1 MAERIQWTENFIVQG
16 ADADFKDRMRPSA
29 LLRYAERAVTH
40 QMQQYGMDDAFFS
53 SIHAV
58 CLLGK
63 QALAFDRVPQR
74 GEALTCVCLPE
85 RSHGGTSKR
94 FCAVYDAQGKPVAR
108 VDSRWILVN
117 TLDRRIVRHPSD
129 DTEAMWNEVVP
140 EELPQLMPRAAQL
153 ADGGRCSAR
162 YSLCDK
168 NGHINNACYLD
179 IACDLVPV
187 EELRQRPIRRAALR
201 YHREMPLGSEMQ
213 LRYGRTEQGWYVRGE
228 REGHAA
234 FEAFCGF

>member
-1 MAERIQWTENFIVQG
+1 MAEQIRWTEEFVVQG

-29 LLRYAERAVTH
+29 LLRYAEQTVTH
-40 QMQQYGMDDAFFS
+40 QMQQYGMDDAFFK

-63 QALAFDRVPQR
+63 QALEFVRVPQR
-74 GEALTCVCLPE
+74 GESLTYTCIPE
-85 RSHGGTSKR
+85 RSTRQPASS
-94 FCAVYDAQGKPVAR
+94 FCVVHDAAGQVVAR
-108 VDSRWILVN
+108 VDSRWILVDTRN
-117 TLDRRIVRHPSD
+117 RQIIRHPSEA
-129 DTEAMWNEVVP
+129 TESAWNETVP
-140 EELPQLMPRAAQL
+140 DQLPQIMPRATEL
-153 ADGGRCSAR
+153 TDGGLCRAR

-179 IACDLVPV
+179 IACDTLPL
-187 EELRQRPIRRAALR
+187 EELRLRPVRCAALR

-213 LRYGRTEQGWYVRGE
+213 LRYGPIEQGWYVRGE

-234 FEAFCGF
+234 FEAFCKF

>member
-1 MAERIQWTENFIVQG
+1 MAEQIQWTEKFVVQG

-29 LLRYAERAVTH
+29 LLRYTERAVTH
-40 QMQQYGMDDAFFS
+40 QMQQYGMDDAFFK

-63 QALAFDRVPQR
+63 QALEFSRVPQR

-94 FCAVYDAQGKPVAR
+94 FCTVYDAQGQFVAR

-117 TLDRRIVRHPSD
+117 TQDRRIIRHPSEE
-129 DTEAMWNEVVP
+129 TEAVWNEVVP
-140 EELPQLMPRAAQL
+140 EELPQLMPRAAEL
-153 ADGGRCSAR
+153 IDGGPCRAR

-179 IACDLVPV
+179 IACDLLPL
-187 EELRQRPIRRAALR
+187 EELRQQPIRRAALR

-213 LRYGRTEQGWYVRGE
+213 LRYGRTEQGWYVRGD

>member
-1 MAERIQWTENFIVQG
+1 
-16 ADADFKDRMRPSA
+16 
-29 LLRYAERAVTH
+29 
-40 QMQQYGMDDAFFS
+40 
-53 SIHAV
+53 
-58 CLLGK
+58 LGK